1 LSRLR
6 PLAIFEGN
14 LALTYKMVAQRNNET
29 FKSEKGSVYTAL
41 ANARI
46 WASEGWRV
54 TVTDAEGK
62 QFGPDELAKR
72 VSEMQ
77 RAPVKAVAESESPNT
92 VAAETEAAESEA
104 AETEA
109 AETEAA

>member
-1 LSRLR
+1 
-6 PLAIFEGN
+6 

-54 TVTDAEGK
+54 TITDAEGR
-62 QFGPDELAKR
+62 QFGPEELAKR
-72 VSEMQ
+72 VSDMQ
-77 RAPVKAVAESESPNT
+77 WSPVKVVADTEPAVIEAAGIQPAATEAMESESAET
-92 VAAETEAAESEA
+92 ADAETAVAASAAA
-104 AETEA
+104 
-109 AETEAA
+109 

>member
-1 LSRLR
+1 MGDFA
-6 PLAIFEGN
+6 LA
-14 LALTYKMVAQRNNET
+14 YKMVAERNNET

-54 TVTDAEGK
+54 TITDAEGK
-62 QFGPDELAKR
+62 QFGPEELAKR

-77 RAPVKAVAESESPNT
+77 RSPVKAAAVVETEPMETEAPATAVAESEATESG
-92 VAAETEAAESEA
+92 AAETAVNESAAA
-104 AETEA
+104 
-109 AETEAA
+109 

>member
-1 LSRLR
+1 
-6 PLAIFEGN
+6 
-14 LALTYKMVAQRNNET
+14 LALTYKLVAERNNET
-29 FKSEKGSVYTAL
+29 VKSEKGSVYTAL

-62 QFGPDELAKR
+62 QFGPEELAKR

-77 RAPVKAVAESESPNT
+77 RSPVKAVAESESPDL
-92 VAAETEAAESEA
+92 VAAETEATESEA
-104 AETEA
+104 AETA
-109 AETEAA
+109 AAATEAA